1 MAATAWQRNHVLGK
15 GAHGVTY
22 KERQLSAEWTVCL
35 IRWGLLVL
43 VLLVA
48 LIEPVELVT
57 VLRLVPYLVAVGIYN
72 LAVTL
77 LLTWR
82 IHFPALPVLALVA
95 DILSIIVLLH
105 LSGGIDS
112 PFAVLALFPIL
123 IASLRFGWQVG
134 LLTAGVFVL
143 HDVLRTAM
151 AWETRQDP
159 VSLLRLGQRVA
170 LYMVG
175 AVVTGVGRERVP
187 LAEIA
192 DPGAGTEHQLVPE
205 HLKMV
210 YEMASSL
217 SATLN
222 YERILDAILDI
233 SRFGFA
239 ELGLRVGESVGVVLL
254 YNREGWLT
262 PVSYRHLVTREDET
276 RRIRGRSGIVDEAI
290 SSTQA
295 VIGEAAENDPELR
308 EFDSLRRCKSV
319 LCVPL
324 RAGFET
330 YGAIL
335 FASVKRH
342 AYTVE
347 HAELLSLFCNQATIA
362 LQNAGLYQSLQ
373 EERDK
378 IVYKEEEARHKL
390 ARELH
395 DGPTQDV
402 AAIAMRLNFA
412 RLLLDRDPRRAR
424 EELERIEDLAHR
436 TVKEIRSML
445 FALRPIVLTS
455 EGLVAALQQQARN
468 IKEND
473 GLPVAINTD
482 QYRDCLDL
490 EVQGAVFNILA
501 EALNNARK
509 HAEASRVW
517 IRLVA
522 EDDLFLAE
530 VIDNG
535 HGFDVEAVEENYE
548 KRGSMGLLN
557 LREQAERLGGN
568 LKIESVPR
576 RGTRITL
583 LIPLSEEVV

>member
-1 MAATAWQRNHVLGK
+1 VATKGWQQEHVFSK
-15 GAHGVTY
+15 GARGVTY
-22 KERQLSAEWTVCL
+22 KERQLSGEWTVCL
-35 IRWGLLVL
+35 MRWGLLAL
-43 VLLVA
+43 LLLVA
-48 LIEPVELVT
+48 LLDSIEGLS
-57 VLRLVPYLVAVGIYN
+57 VLRLAPFLVAVGIYN
-72 LAVTL
+72 LAVTA

-82 IHFPALPVLALVA
+82 LYFPALPVLTLVA
-95 DILSIIVLLH
+95 DTLTIVALLH
-105 LSGGIDS
+105 LSGGAS
-112 PFAVLALFPIL
+112 SLFFVLALFPIS
-123 IASLRFGWQVG
+123 IASLRFGWHVG

-143 HDVLRTAM
+143 NDVFQTAIV
-151 AWETRQDP
+151 WETGQD
-159 VSLLRLGQRVA
+159 SILLLRLGQGVV
-170 LYMVG
+170 LYLVG

-187 LAEIA
+187 LAEIS
-192 DPGAGTEHQLVPE
+192 DPSAGAEQHIVPE

-254 YNREGWLT
+254 YNKEGWLT

-276 RRIRGRSGIVDEAI
+276 RRIRGRSGILEEAI

-295 VIGEAAENDPELR
+295 VIGEAAGNDPELR
-308 EFDSLRRCKSV
+308 EFDSLRRCKSI

-335 FASVKRH
+335 FASVRRR

-436 TVKEIRSML
+436 TVREIRSML

-468 IKEND
+468 IREND

-482 QYRDCLDL
+482 QYRDCLEL

-517 IRLVA
+517 VRLAA
-522 EDDLFLAE
+522 EDNHFLAE

-535 HGFDVEAVEENYE
+535 RGFDVDSVEESYE
-548 KRGSMGLLN
+548 TLGSMGLLN
-557 LREQAERLGGN
+557 LKEQAERLGGT
-568 LKIESVPR
+568 LKIESVPG
-576 RGTRITL
+576 RGTRVTL

>member
-1 MAATAWQRNHVLGK
+1 M
-15 GAHGVTY
+15 
-22 KERQLSAEWTVCL
+22 
-35 IRWGLLVL
+35 RWGLLGL
-43 VLLVA
+43 ILLVA
-48 LIEPVELVT
+48 LLEPVEGISAP
-57 VLRLVPYLVAVGIYN
+57 RLAPFLAAVGIYN
-72 LAVTL
+72 VAITL
-77 LLTWR
+77 LLYLR
-82 IHFPALPVLALVA
+82 LQFPTLPVLTLVL
-95 DILSIIVLLH
+95 DILSILALLL
-105 LSGGIDS
+105 LSGGADS
-112 PFAVLALFPIL
+112 PYTVLALFPIL
-123 IASLRFGWQVG
+123 IGSLRFGWHVG

-143 HDVLRTAM
+143 NDVFRMAM
-151 AWETRQDP
+151 AWESGQD
-159 VSLLRLGQRVA
+159 SALLLRLGQHVVLYFLAA
-170 LYMVG
+170 LVS
-175 AVVTGVGRERVP
+175 GVGRERVP
-187 LAEIA
+187 LAEIS
-192 DPGAGTEHQLVPE
+192 DPGANAEQHLVPD

-254 YNREGWLT
+254 YNKEGRLT
-262 PVSYRHLVTREDET
+262 PVSYRHLVTREDEN
-276 RRIRGRSGIVDEAI
+276 RRIRGRSGIVEQAI

-295 VIGEAAENDPELR
+295 VIGEAAANDPELR
-308 EFDSLRRCKSV
+308 EFDSLRRCKSI

-335 FASVKRH
+335 FASVKRS

-455 EGLVAALQQQARN
+455 EGLVAALQQHARN
-468 IKEND
+468 LKEND
-473 GLPVAINTD
+473 GLPVTINMD
-482 QYRDCLDL
+482 QYTDCLDL

-517 IRLVA
+517 IRLAVQ
-522 EDDLFLAE
+522 DDLFLAE

-535 HGFDVEAVEENYE
+535 RGFDVDAVEERYE
-548 KRGSMGLLN
+548 KLGSMGLLN
-557 LREQAERLGGN
+557 LKEQAERLGGT
-568 LKIESVPR
+568 LKIESVLG
-576 RGTRITL
+576 RGTRISL
-583 LIPLSEEVV
+583 LVPLSEETV

>member
-1 MAATAWQRNHVLGK
+1 M
-15 GAHGVTY
+15 
-22 KERQLSAEWTVCL
+22 
-35 IRWGLLVL
+35 RWGLLGV
-43 VLLVA
+43 VLLAA
-48 LIEPVELVT
+48 LLEPVEGVSISSLAPFLV
-57 VLRLVPYLVAVGIYN
+57 VVGIYN
-72 LAVTL
+72 LTITL
-77 LLTWR
+77 LLYVR
-82 IHFPALPVLALVA
+82 LQFRALPLVTLVL
-95 DILSIIVLLH
+95 DILSILGLFH
-105 LSGGIDS
+105 LSGAVYS

-123 IASLRFGWQVG
+123 IGSLRFGWHVG
-134 LLTAGVFVL
+134 LLTAGAFVL
-143 HDVLRTAM
+143 NDVFQTAT
-151 AWETRQDP
+151 AWEIGQGST
-159 VSLLRLGQRVA
+159 LLLHLGQHVVLYVA
-170 LYMVG
+170 G
-175 AVVTGVGRERVP
+175 AVITGVGRERVP
-187 LAEIA
+187 LAEIS
-192 DPGAGTEHQLVPE
+192 DPGASAGQHLVPD

-254 YNREGWLT
+254 YNKEGWLT

-276 RRIRGRSGIVDEAI
+276 RRIRGTSGIVEEAI

-295 VIGEAAENDPELR
+295 VIGEAAADDPELR
-308 EFDSLRRCKSV
+308 EFDSMRRCKSI

-335 FASVKRH
+335 FASVKRN

-412 RLLLDRDPRRAR
+412 RLLLDRDQQRAR

-436 TVKEIRSML
+436 TVKEIRAML

-455 EGLVAALQQQARN
+455 EGLVPALKQHAKNVR
-468 IKEND
+468 ETD
-473 GLPVAINTD
+473 RLPVVINTN
-482 QYRDCLDL
+482 QYRDCLDV
-490 EVQGAVFNILA
+490 EDQVVVFNILA

-509 HAEASRVW
+509 HAGASRAWV
-517 IRLVA
+517 RLAA
-522 EDDLFLAE
+522 EGDLFLAE

-535 HGFDVEAVEENYE
+535 CGFDVDAVQENYQ

-557 LREQAERLGGN
+557 LKEQAERVGGT
-568 LKIESVPR
+568 LKIESVPG
-576 RGTRITL
+576 RGTRVSL
-583 LIPLSEEVV
+583 LIPLSEEAI

>member
-1 MAATAWQRNHVLGK
+1 M
-15 GAHGVTY
+15 
-22 KERQLSAEWTVCL
+22 
-35 IRWGLLVL
+35 RWGLLVL
-43 VLLVA
+43 LLLVA
-48 LIEPVELVT
+48 LLEPIEGASVSHLAPFLA
-57 VLRLVPYLVAVGIYN
+57 AVGIYN
-72 LAVTL
+72 LTITL
-77 LLTWR
+77 LLYSR
-82 IHFPALPVLALVA
+82 LYFPALPVVTLVA
-95 DILSIIVLLH
+95 DILSIVALLH
-105 LSGGIDS
+105 LSGGADS
-112 PFAVLALFPIL
+112 PFFVLALFPIL
-123 IASLRFGWQVG
+123 IASLRFGWHVG

-143 HDVLRTAM
+143 NDVFQTAM
-151 AWETRQDP
+151 AWESGQD
-159 VSLLRLGQRVA
+159 SALLLRLGQHVV
-170 LYMVG
+170 LYIVG
-175 AVVTGVGRERVP
+175 AVATGVGRERVP
-187 LAEIA
+187 LAEIS
-192 DPGAGTEHQLVPE
+192 DPGANSEQHLVPD

-239 ELGLRVGESVGVVLL
+239 ELGLRVGQSVGVVLL
-254 YNREGWLT
+254 YNKDGWLT

-276 RRIRGRSGIVDEAI
+276 RRIRGRSGIVEQAI
-290 SSTQA
+290 SSTQH
-295 VIGEAAENDPELR
+295 VIGEAPANDPELC
-308 EFDSLRRCKSV
+308 EFDSLRRCKSIV
-319 LCVPL
+319 CVPL

-412 RLLLDRDPRRAR
+412 RLLLDREPRRAR

-436 TVKEIRSML
+436 TVKEIRHML

-455 EGLVAALQQQARN
+455 EGLVAALKEQAKN
-468 IKEND
+468 VEEND

-482 QYRDCLDL
+482 QYRDCLDPK
-490 EVQGAVFNILA
+490 VQGEVFSILA

-517 IRLVA
+517 IRLAV
-522 EDDLFLAE
+522 EDDVFLSE

-535 HGFDVEAVEENYE
+535 HGFDVDAVEANYE

-557 LREQAERLGGN
+557 LKEQAERLGGTV
-568 LKIESVPR
+568 KIESVLG
-576 RGTRITL
+576 RGTRISL
-583 LIPLSEEVV
+583 LIPLSEEAV

>member
-1 MAATAWQRNHVLGK
+1 M
-15 GAHGVTY
+15 
-22 KERQLSAEWTVCL
+22 
-35 IRWGLLVL
+35 RWGLLVV

-48 LIEPVELVT
+48 LFEPIEGVS
-57 VLRLVPYLVAVGIYN
+57 VPSLAPFLAAAGLYN

-77 LLTWR
+77 LLYVR
-82 IHFPALPVLALVA
+82 LHFPTLPVVTLAL
-95 DILSIIVLLH
+95 DILSISALCY
-105 LSGGIDS
+105 LSGGADS
-112 PFAVLALFPIL
+112 PFTILALFPIL
-123 IASLRFGWQVG
+123 IGSLRFGWHVG

-143 HDVLRTAM
+143 NDLLQM
-151 AWETRQDP
+151 AVTWDSGQE
-159 VSLLRLGQRVA
+159 SALLLRFGQHVA
-170 LYMVG
+170 LYVVG
-175 AVVTGVGRERVP
+175 AIVTGVGRERVP
-187 LAEIA
+187 LAEIS
-192 DPGAGTEHQLVPE
+192 DPGASEEQHLVPD

-254 YNREGWLT
+254 YNKEGWLT

-276 RRIRGRSGIVDEAI
+276 RRIKGRSGIVEQAI

-295 VIGEAAENDPELR
+295 VIGEAAGGDPELR
-308 EFDSLRRCKSV
+308 AFDSLQRCKSV

-335 FASVKRH
+335 FASVKRN

-373 EERDK
+373 AERDK

-412 RLLLDRDPRRAR
+412 RMLLDRDQRRAR

-436 TVKEIRSML
+436 TVREIRSML
-445 FALRPIVLTS
+445 FTLRPMVLTS
-455 EGLVAALQQQARN
+455 EGLVPALERHAKN
-468 IKEND
+468 VKEND
-473 GLPVAINTD
+473 GLPVVINASR
-482 QYRDCLDL
+482 YRDCLDS
-490 EVQGAVFNILA
+490 EDQVAVFNILA
-501 EALNNARK
+501 EAVNNARK
-509 HAEASRVW
+509 HAAASRAW
-517 IRLVA
+517 IRLAV

-535 HGFDVEAVEENYE
+535 SGFDVDAVEENYE
-548 KRGSMGLLN
+548 RRGSMGMLN
-557 LREQAERLGGN
+557 LKEQAERLDGT
-568 LKIESVPR
+568 LKIESVPG
-576 RGTRITL
+576 RGTRVSL
-583 LIPLSEEVV
+583 VIPLSEEAF

>member
-1 MAATAWQRNHVLGK
+1 M
-15 GAHGVTY
+15 
-22 KERQLSAEWTVCL
+22 
-35 IRWGLLVL
+35 RWGLLAVI
-43 VLLVA
+43 VLVA
-48 LIEPVELVT
+48 LLEPVEGISVSSLAPF
-57 VLRLVPYLVAVGIYN
+57 LALVGIYN
-72 LAVTL
+72 LAITL
-77 LLTWR
+77 LLYLR
-82 IHFPALPVLALVA
+82 LQFPALPVITLLL
-95 DILSIIVLLH
+95 DILSLLALFH
-105 LSGGIDS
+105 LSGAADS
-112 PFAVLALFPIL
+112 PFAILALFPIL
-123 IASLRFGWQVG
+123 IGSLRFGWHVG
-134 LLTAGVFVL
+134 LLTAGAFVL
-143 HDVLRTAM
+143 NDIFQTAM
-151 AWETRQDP
+151 VWESGQDS
-159 VSLLRLGQRVA
+159 VLLLRLGQHVV
-170 LYMVG
+170 LYFVG
-175 AVVTGVGRERVP
+175 AVVTGVGRERIP
-187 LAEIA
+187 LAEIS
-192 DPGAGTEHQLVPE
+192 DPGANAGQHLVPD

-254 YNREGWLT
+254 YNKEGWLT
-262 PVSYRHLVTREDET
+262 PVSYRHLVTREDES
-276 RRIRGRSGIVDEAI
+276 RRIRGTSGIVEEAI

-295 VIGEAAENDPELR
+295 VIGEAAVDDPELR
-308 EFDSLRRCKSV
+308 QFDSLQRCKSI

-335 FASVKRH
+335 FASVKRN

-412 RLLLDRDPRRAR
+412 RLLLDRDQRRAR

-436 TVKEIRSML
+436 TVREIRSML

-455 EGLVAALQQQARN
+455 EGLVPALKQYAKN
-468 IKEND
+468 VKEND
-473 GLPVAINTD
+473 GLPVVINTD

-490 EVQGAVFNILA
+490 DDQVAVFNILA

-517 IRLVA
+517 VRLAA
-522 EDDLFLAE
+522 EDDLLLAE

-535 HGFDVEAVEENYE
+535 FGFDVDAVEENYE

-557 LREQAERLGGN
+557 LKEQAERLGGT
-568 LKIESVPR
+568 LKIESVPG
-576 RGTRITL
+576 RGTRVSL
-583 LIPLSEEVV
+583 LIPLSDEAI